1 MGKSSKSVLNPLNV
15 IVRCMQE
22 GVCVTALEVLRKR
35 GLMAKNFSTF
45 LLGVLEQQRIPCI
58 SGKRQA

>member
-1 MGKSSKSVLNPLNV
+1 MGKSSKSVLNPLDV
-15 IVRCMQE
+15 IVRFRR
-22 GVCVTALEVLRKR
+22 VWVTALEVLRKR